1 MPSFLAPPSASSVA
15 AEVDSLVLLMV
26 GLSMLIAFGMF
37 ASIVVFC
44 VKYRRRPG
52 NEIGHPTRHTTPI
65 ELTWTLVPLALSMI
79 PFVWGARIY
88 FAESQPPADAL
99 EVYVVAREWMWKT
112 ELPGGQSE
120 INALHVP
127 IGRAIKLTMTS
138 QDVIHSFYVPAFRI
152 KADVLP
158 GRYTTLWFQST
169 QIGEFRLYCS
179 EYCGTDHSHMLGNIT
194 VMRSADYAQWLT
206 SGATAFNSPV
216 ALGRELFRRYG
227 CIDCS

>member
-1 MPSFLAPPSASSVA
+1 MPSLVAPPSASTVA
-15 AEVDSLVLLMV
+15 ADVDSLVLLMV
-26 GLSMLIAFGMF
+26 GLSVLIAFGIF

-120 INALHVP
+120 IDALHVP
-127 IGRAIKLTMTS
+127 TGRAIKLTMTS
-138 QDVIHSFYVPAFRI
+138 Q
-152 KADVLP
+152 
-158 GRYTTLWFQST
+158 
-169 QIGEFRLYCS
+169 
-179 EYCGTDHSHMLGNIT
+179 YCGTDHAQMIGQVIA
-194 VMRSADYAQWLT
+194 MAPGDYANWLT
-206 SGATAFNSPV
+206 HGITATGSP
-216 ALGRELFRRYG
+216 ADQGRKLFLQYG
-227 CIDCS
+227 CASCHEAGRAPNLQGVFGQSVQLSD